1 MYFDK
6 IIFLYALYVAF
17 AYSILAFGA
26 TYFREVADREKTLDI
41 DIGETLIYAINAS
54 SYVVSIIFLLFF
66 IIFAFLSVLQKSPS
80 VIT

>member
-26 TYFREVADREKTLDI
+26 TYFREVADREKH
-41 DIGETLIYAINAS
+41 LILIL
-54 SYVVSIIFLLFF
+54 VKL
-66 IIFAFLSVLQKSPS
+66 
-80 VIT
+80 